1 MWVCFTLIQYKF
13 PKYRQQL
20 LAPLDSTPGPGD
32 LKGIARCDGYHGIS
46 WILCGFPY
54 MGDPKN
60 GWFMIEK
67 KTIEMDDSGVPLF
80 VETFLYIFTYNG
92 DVSPEYI
99 TCTWIMNELC
109 YVLWHHQKWPYL
121 RLATYHNIYIYM
133 YSITTRQIEKML
145 INVEN
150 VQLTNI

>member
-1 MWVCFTLIQYKF
+1 MQLNYQSTIEKKQLTTMLDMCRLRFHITIYIYLHIILYYITLYYIVFYYIINYRRIYIHIYMHGIQHIILYIYVYIVWVCFTLIQYRF

-67 KTIEMDDSGVPLF
+67 
-80 VETFLYIFTYNG
+80 N
-92 DVSPEYI
+92 
-99 TCTWIMNELC
+99 N
-109 YVLWHHQKWPYL
+109 
-121 RLATYHNIYIYM
+121 
-133 YSITTRQIEKML
+133 
-145 INVEN
+145 
-150 VQLTNI
+150 